1 VVVVQGF
8 AVIGDL
14 RIHSIKGYARPRQAS
29 ASTTAPQPERGWLME
44 AGDSASPSVI
54 PTPRRRI
61 QV

>member
-29 ASTTAPQPERGWLME
+29 ASATAPQPERGDSVE
-44 AGDSASPSVI
+44 AGAESPSVI
-54 PTPRRRI
+54 PPPRRRI